1 MQILKFIITSSSFD
15 AFILVFLFILLTTNI
30 IQKASA
36 ETEEKLEKKQLGSAL
51 IGRSF
56 FAPNRPLYKRN
67 KFISKNGGF
76 SIDKEN
82 NNEIDKMDM
91 DNRGAIESE
100 RERESVIV
108 SDNSNCCDS
117 NSCDS
122 NSNDSNSCDSNSC
135 DSNSNYSISN
145 DINSNDINSNSCDS
159 NSNDSISNDI
169 NSNSCNDN
177 QQSSSQSQ
185 ISSLRPPKSN
195 QKIPRVDF
203 QRPWCP
209 GQLLSQII
217 PHAMNPIYDWT
228 NPFTCQQFADNYGGI
243 SVVVGEL
250 DGGTFCSAGPN
261 IQTSAYT
268 IVRGL
273 STNQPI
279 YAQLKIGA
287 QDFAAA
293 AGPILYPQGLVYY
306 ISITKE
312 VAKLP
317 QIC

>member
-1 MQILKFIITSSSFD
+1 MKKSKSTITSLSFD
-15 AFILVFLFILLTTNI
+15 VVFLHLFLFILLTTI

-36 ETEEKLEKKQLGSAL
+36 EKDEKFEEKKIGSAL
-51 IGRSF
+51 TGRSF
-56 FAPNRPLYKRN
+56 FAPNQPLFKRN
-67 KFISKNGGF
+67 KFTNKNGGF

-82 NNEIDKMDM
+82 ENEI
-91 DNRGAIESE
+91 NE
-100 RERESVIV
+100 R
-108 SDNSNCCDS
+108 DNSEIKTEMEMKSDTGGDLFSISDS
-117 NSCDS
+117 NNNDSNERNES
-122 NSNDSNSCDSNSC
+122 NSNDNQ
-135 DSNSNYSISN
+135 SIPSFR
-145 DINSNDINSNSCDS
+145 
-159 NSNDSISNDI
+159 
-169 NSNSCNDN
+169 
-177 QQSSSQSQ
+177 QSSQLSQSQ
-185 ISSLRPPKSN
+185 ISSTESKETFLRPLNSN
-195 QKIPRVDF
+195 KKIPRVDF

-209 GQLLSQII
+209 GQLLSTII
-217 PHAMNPIYDWT
+217 PDAMDPIYDWT
-228 NPFTCQQFADNYGGI
+228 NPLTCQQFADNYGGI
-243 SVVVGEL
+243 SVVVGVL

-261 IQTSAYT
+261 VQTSAYT

-279 YAQLKIGA
+279 YAQLKIGV